1 MRYFSTLV
9 TLLLAL
15 VISASVQ
22 AHSAHIG
29 KLEIHHP
36 WIAPTKAGV
45 TSGSVITWIENNGD
59 EADRIISASTP
70 IAATALV
77 QGEQGQN
84 TIDLPA
90 KKTVKFA
97 PDGARIILQGLTK
110 TLDEYDTFKLDLV
123 FEHAGKLTL
132 EVHVDDKASPAKK

>member
-1 MRYFSTLV
+1 MRYLKFPAV
-9 TLLLAL
+9 ILLLLLCAPF
-15 VISASVQ
+15 AF

-29 KLEIHHP
+29 TLEIHHP
-36 WIAPTKAGV
+36 LIAPTSAG
-45 TSGSVITWIENNGD
+45 TKTGNVIAWIENNGD

-77 QGEQGQN
+77 QGAQGQ
-84 TIDLPA
+84 TGIDLPA

-110 TLDEYDTFKLDLV
+110 TLDEYDIFKLTLV
-123 FEHAGKLTL
+123 FERAGPLTV
-132 EVHVDDKASPAKK
+132 EVHVDDKTAPAKK